1 MLAIRLKRMGAK
13 KKPFYRVVVSDSRK
27 TPTGRFIDSL
37 GHYNPCVEPP
47 EVVIDREKALEWVRK
62 GAKMSNTVQSL
73 IEAPTRVENVVD
85 DAAGEA
91 Q

>member
-27 TPTGRFIDSL
+27 TPKGRFIESL

-47 EVVIDREKALEWVRK
+47 EVKIDVEKARDWVSK
-62 GAKMSNTVQSL
+62 GAQVSPTVKSL
-73 IEAPTRVENVVD
+73 LDAPAPQE
-85 DAAGEA
+85 AGEA
-91 Q
+91 AVESDSQ

>member
-27 TPTGRFIDSL
+27 TPTGRFIESL

-73 IEAPTRVENVVD
+73 IEAPARITTVDD

>member
-27 TPTGRFIDSL
+27 TPTGRFIESL

-73 IEAPTRVENVVD
+73 IEAPAPQKTVD
-85 DAAGEA
+85 DAATGEA